1 MSTFSGRIPTQPS
14 SPSVPLTCARLGRD
28 GGDGAL
34 HVDLDDVAV
43 APADGALDQVGLAEE
58 VGHEGGLRVLVELGR
73 GAHLLDHARV
83 HHRDGVGHGHG
94 LLLVVRDVHEGQ
106 PDLGLDPLDLD
117 LHRAAQLQ
125 VESAE
130 RLVEQQHLGTV
141 DQGPG
146 EGDALLL
153 AAGELGRLLARLG
166 VELDEVEHLADLL
179 VDLLALATAQPEGD
193 VLVDVEVREQRV
205 VLEDRVDRSP
215 VGLVP
220 GDVLAAEV

>member
-1 MSTFSGRIPTQPS
+1 MLLPGASSDSPTSAMSTFSGRMPTQPS
-14 SPSVPLTCARLGRD
+14 SPSVPLTCARSAGME
-28 GGDGAL
+28 AIAPL
-34 HVDLDDVAV
+34 HVDLDDVAL
-43 APADGALDQVGLAEE
+43 ASADGALDQVGLAEE
-58 VGHEGGLRVLVELGR
+58 VGHEGGLRVVVELGG

-94 LLLVVRDVHEGQ
+94 LFLVVRHVHEGQ
-106 PDLGLDPLDLD
+106 PDLGLDALDLD
-117 LHRAAQLQ
+117 LHGTSELQ

-166 VELDEVEHLADLL
+166 LELDEVEHLADLPCRPPCSCGG
-179 VDLLALATAQPEGD
+179 AARRRRSRRCRGAGTA
-193 VLVDVEVREQRV
+193 
-205 VLEDRVDRSP
+205 RSS
-215 VGLVP
+215 GRRC
-220 GDVLAAEV
+220 